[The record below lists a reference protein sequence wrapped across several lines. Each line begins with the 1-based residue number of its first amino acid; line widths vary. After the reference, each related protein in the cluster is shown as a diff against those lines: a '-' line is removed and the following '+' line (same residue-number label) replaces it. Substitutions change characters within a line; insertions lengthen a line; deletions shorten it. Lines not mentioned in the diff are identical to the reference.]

1 MNADLIKKARENR
14 KAALEYVA
22 VRRSKLVSL
31 SEFRTRER
39 KPSGPLMG
47 FVSTRAADF
56 AA

>member
-1 MNADLIKKARENR
+1 MTADLTQKARENR

-39 KPSGPLMG
+39 TVSRPLMG
-47 FVSTRAADF
+47 FVSTRASDF